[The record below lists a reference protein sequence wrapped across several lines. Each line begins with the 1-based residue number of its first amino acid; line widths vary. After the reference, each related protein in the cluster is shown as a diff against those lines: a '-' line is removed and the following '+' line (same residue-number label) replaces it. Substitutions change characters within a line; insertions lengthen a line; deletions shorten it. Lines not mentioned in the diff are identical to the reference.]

1 MKKYYT
7 RACNFY
13 YGSESKLRIK
23 KKLSLPLNGNSLI
36 SFDCIELINRK
47 SKKIINIKKINNLP
61 KVIKNKVIIISAID
75 NLIKGASG
83 QAVQNMN
90 VACKLKE
97 SLGLV

>member
-61 KVIKNKVIIISAID
+61 KVIKNKVIID
-75 NLIKGASG
+75 
-83 QAVQNMN
+83 
-90 VACKLKE
+90 LKNITKKKKFF
-97 SLGLV
+97 